1 MKTTLLRHLE
11 MKGRTN
17 EKNSLK
23 RTKGLRGSEKFLFD
37 LKKKDLNMFMG

>member
-1 MKTTLLRHLE
+1 

-23 RTKGLRGSEKFLFD
+23 RTKGLRGGEKFLFD
-37 LKKKDLNMFMG
+37 LKKKRLEYVYGLS